1 MAKSLIDNIEEYTTR
16 NIKEAQQRRKKQE
29 EDAAAAAAAAEAE
42 KEELPPKTEAE
53 LEEERKL
60 ISALADKSSEAT
72 EDPFSADIVDQQDT
86 TPGKTLEKALDSLML
101 INQQTELA
109 NDDEESQETSPNDE
123 SSVES
128 STQQQQQPLNID
140 LLSDNS
146 NTDVTPPLLGL
157 APALSNP
164 IRTGTADSPT
174 LPDLV
179 GESPPKNNHSV
190 LNISQD
196 TTIPTQQS
204 GNNNSSSSEVFTR
217 PDLMSGDLLSNAA
230 EMPLDIA
237 TNVSYPPLDLL
248 GGDEGTG
255 QLVDVTQGTPDDSL
269 LDLGTEIAVS
279 TNATPTPG
287 ECVCVRAC
295 VCVHVCLCVCVCA
308 CLCVCTRVLVCVCV
322 YVCVCV
328 CVCVLVCLI
337 TCVYVTGSAKTR
349 HNSTS
354 QNFQYKA
361 LKTMGECLVYY

>member
-308 CLCVCTRVLVCVCV
+308 CLCVCTRVLVCCVCV
-322 YVCVCV
+322 RVCVCV
-328 CVCVLVCLI
+328 CVCACVSNYVCI
-337 TCVYVTGSAKTR
+337 CDRICENTT
-349 HNSTS
+349 
-354 QNFQYKA
+354 Q
-361 LKTMGECLVYY
+361 